1 MTFPARRL
9 PRPPRS
15 SVGSTSGLTTSVRSS
30 VASLV
35 ASRSAASVSIRRFA
49 ARGLVGSLLVELT
62 IVGHDHPKPDPR
74 RCPAA
79 FQHPR
84 HHQLVGSA
92 HRGTP
97 TEPGYGGRPQL
108 SGRRR
113 KGRCPLAWLIVP
125 VIEIIGLIIGILG
138 DSSEPARRASGDP
151 LLRGPAHSPTRGES
165 LLLCERVQL
174 SLRYASR
181 AF

>member
-1 MTFPARRL
+1 MMGTGRYPMTFPARRL

-35 ASRSAASVSIRRFA
+35 ASRSAASVSIPPFCSSRTRWFH
-49 ARGLVGSLLVELT
+49 SLSSWT

-138 DSSEPARRASGDP
+138 DSSEPARR
-151 LLRGPAHSPTRGES
+151 HQ
-165 LLLCERVQL
+165 VI
-174 SLRYASR
+174 RY
-181 AF
+181 